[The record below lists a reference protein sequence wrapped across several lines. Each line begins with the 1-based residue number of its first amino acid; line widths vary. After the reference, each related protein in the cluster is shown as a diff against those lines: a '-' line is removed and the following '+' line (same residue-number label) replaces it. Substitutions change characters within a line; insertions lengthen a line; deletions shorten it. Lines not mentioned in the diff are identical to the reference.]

1 MPFWW
6 ILFFS
11 FQDDCLLFLRI
22 PIYVNE
28 WHIINLQWDV
38 GFLRHCCLCY
48 LCFTLLCSC
57 FVFVVFWVWCNLLCV
72 VLGGFTTSVSD
83 CLEDDLEPFW
93 IFSGRPCMFVFLH
106 FRSIILKTII
116 VEVLRIKFDSSPTLS
131 KWNILQN
138 YSRSKHM
145 RWSPKQQRQQ
155 KPWSFRKLDEWWDD
169 VPVQQKQ
176 DFHAIRKY
184 EGKNNSKGWFFLD
197 LLGGQKNNWFDLN
210 TDKFSWMMGFVL
222 WALVWCDLAEY
233 SFLLCVFFLAFC
245 FPLFLWLTLF
255 SHRWPNKVLEKTLW
269 SSRCVL
275 IGLKML
281 NITTR
286 LVFRAVLRTISLLR
300 IVRNKHRLCWPTN
313 QFLNTKDQWNVG
325 DCPFGGVTWLFKDKP
340 PMNLFVCQELSCQSK
355 HFPNFFCRKHFC
367 GQALKQHNQIKLYEH
382 HTVVPNKGLPQT
394 NFLPPNQMNK
404 KFKKG
409 QFVLTTNT
417 IPSLSTRNVSVLLV
431 KLVLMENSML
441 IWSGVLTFR
450 CSNTNTEY
458 SFLNTTHIPQ
468 HPRSLVI
475 PITQTLQ
482 HSFSIWSL
490 DITNLRQDPS
500 KRTCLRGL
508 VNKSPTIFEV
518 RRYTALTVW
527 FAT

>member
-28 WHIINLQWDV
+28 WHIINLQWDL

-48 LCFTLLCSC
+48 LCCTLLCSC
-57 FVFVVFWVWCNLLCV
+57 VLCLWFFEFGVICCVLFWEGSPHLWAIVWRMTLNHFEDFRVVHVCLFFCTFVLTFWKPLLLRFWESSLTLHPHFPIETFCKTIHVQNMCADHQSNNDNKNLEVFGNWTNDEMMFLSNKNKIFMRSENMKEKTIQRVDFSWIYWGAKKQLLWPEHRQIFMNDGVCVVSVGVMWFGRVFLSFVCVFLGILFSIVFVAHPLFSPLTQQSVGEDSLEFKVCLDWSENAQHRHTSCV
-72 VLGGFTTSVSD
+72 SCCSEDNKFVEDCEEQTQAVLADKSIP
-83 CLEDDLEPFW
+83 EY
-93 IFSGRPCMFVFLH
+93 H
-106 FRSIILKTII
+106 RSMKCW
-116 VEVLRIKFDSSPTLS
+116 RLS
-131 KWNILQN
+131 IW
-138 YSRSKHM
+138 
-145 RWSPKQQRQQ
+145 WS
-155 KPWSFRKLDEWWDD
+155 
-169 VPVQQKQ
+169 
-176 DFHAIRKY
+176 H
-184 EGKNNSKGWFFLD
+184 
-197 LLGGQKNNWFDLN
+197 
-210 TDKFSWMMGFVL
+210 
-222 WALVWCDLAEY
+222 
-233 SFLLCVFFLAFC
+233 LAFQ
-245 FPLFLWLTLF
+245 
-255 SHRWPNKVLEKTLW
+255 
-269 SSRCVL
+269 
-275 IGLKML
+275 GQ
-281 NITTR
+281 TT
-286 LVFRAVLRTISLLR
+286 
-300 IVRNKHRLCWPTN
+300 HE
-313 QFLNTKDQWNVG
+313 
-325 DCPFGGVTWLFKDKP
+325 
-340 PMNLFVCQELSCQSK
+340 FVCQELSWQTK

-482 HSFSIWSL
+482 HCFSIWSL

-518 RRYTALTVW
+518 RRYTDLTVW
-527 FAT
+527 FVT